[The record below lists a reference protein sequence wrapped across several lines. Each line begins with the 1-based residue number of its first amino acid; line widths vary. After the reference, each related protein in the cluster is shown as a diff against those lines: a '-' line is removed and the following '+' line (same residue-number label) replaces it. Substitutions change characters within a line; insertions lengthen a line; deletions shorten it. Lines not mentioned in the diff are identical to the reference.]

1 MTDRTLLMSETLFDK
16 PQIIALMRLAF
27 ARLRHKRVFV
37 ADILESLHATGFEVS
52 RGRFDDWFMTRPER
66 DVIAPIHVFVAVVNI
81 CFTADTAVWSAHEF
95 VRLLIAMRIP
105 INQIDQF
112 SRYFRD
118 SDWYDAL
125 QKHHVLPIQRI
136 NVHQLIGRET
146 VLEQLKQA
154 LVSARYLLLYGPAGI
169 GKTALML
176 ELRQQYEHQ
185 LQQKTIFIN
194 MTSIETLAQLI
205 DHIAHVCEVRPL
217 GNEPILLR
225 LQFVLNHTRTYLF
238 IDGVDSESG
247 LACATIL
254 NYLRQHFPF
263 LYVIFSIRNIET
275 FTERPDTQ
283 IIEVP
288 PLTYDSPQ
296 APGYQLFVRVYR
308 QAGGVSME
316 RDAIIHACAATNGV
330 PLYIGMVANLAA
342 QTLTSDVQLN
352 VVEQVLQGVS
362 SEELDLLM
370 FLGIIRTPVT
380 LRFLQVFGS
389 YMVGITEQRM
399 QQMVTDLI
407 QRQLIYQFV
416 REQDEVIAIHALVLH
431 VIEHITSADHYNRL
445 LTLLAEELLRIDDTW
460 ENGNQQVMY
469 KVKALDLPGVLAV
482 IDLIQKRQSPEF
494 ATQLLVQWHTVWYRH
509 GFAIEVIEKLEQSLA
524 LIPESNPL
532 SALIN
537 FVLGSLYG
545 SRGLFRL
552 SLQHL
557 QTARA
562 LCRQHDLHT
571 LYHRV
576 TVEWGWRSM
585 SEISKN
591 NSLFVEISYSMQQ
604 SIAYF
609 MMHGMPH
616 FAAHAYNHLSNIYF
630 SIGKLE
636 DAMSANDES
645 MRLFRTGGF
654 SLGMLDTVYNRGL
667 VFLGIGDFAG
677 ARKVWAQAERE
688 YANIGFSL
696 NKVNCALRTAG
707 VAILQNDVSTAQQI
721 LMDSFD
727 IVSRSGGLHDAF
739 YMIDIY
745 SGVLLLIGR
754 PCDCYMVST
763 VMMRIRQERGIFLGA
778 FPDGIVAELRQRAF
792 ALCEQQAGS
801 SRFQDEMTFY
811 DIVREIRSDIH
822 AWRA

>member
-1 MTDRTLLMSETLFDK
+1 MPDRTLLMPETLFDK

-27 ARLRHKRVFV
+27 SRLRLKRVFV
-37 ADILESLHATGFEVS
+37 PDILERLHTAGFVVS

-66 DVIAPIHVFVAVVNI
+66 DVIAPNNVFVAVVNI
-81 CFTADTAVWSAHEF
+81 CFAVDHAVWSAHEF
-95 VRLLIAMRIP
+95 VQLLIAMRIP
-105 INQIDQF
+105 LDQIDQF
-112 SRYFRD
+112 SRHFRD
-118 SDWYDAL
+118 SAWHDAL
-125 QKHHVLPIQRI
+125 QKHHVLPIQRM
-136 NVHQLIGRET
+136 HLHPLIGRESL
-146 VLEQLKQA
+146 LEQLHQI
-154 LVSARYLLLYGPAGI
+154 LTTARYLVLYGPAGI

-176 ELRQQYEHQ
+176 ELQQRYEHH
-185 LQQKTIFIN
+185 LQQKTIFLN
-194 MTSIETLAQLI
+194 MTGIETLAHLI

-238 IDGVDSESG
+238 VDGVDSESG

-263 LYVIFSIRNIET
+263 LHVVMSIRT
-275 FTERPDTQ
+275 VDGLVERPDIQ
-283 IIEVP
+283 LVEVP
-288 PLTYDSPQ
+288 PLACDSPQ
-296 APGYQLFVRVYR
+296 SPGYQLFVRVFR
-308 QAGGVSME
+308 QAGGGSID
-316 RDAIIHACAATNGV
+316 RDTVIRACAATHGV
-330 PLYIGMVANLAA
+330 PLYIGMVANLAV
-342 QTLTSDVQLN
+342 QKTVSDAPQN
-352 VVEQVLQGVS
+352 VVEQVLHGVS
-362 SEELDLLM
+362 GEELDLLM
-370 FLGIIRTPVT
+370 FLGMINAPVT

-389 YMVGITEQRM
+389 YMVGISEQRM
-399 QQMVTDLI
+399 QQMVSDLI

-416 REQDEVIAIHALVLH
+416 REHDEVIAIHALVLH
-431 VIEHITSADHYNRL
+431 VIQHSTSPEHYNRL

-469 KVKALDLPGVLAV
+469 KVKALDLPIVLAV
-482 IDLIQKRQSPEF
+482 IDIIQNRQSPEL

-524 LIPESNPL
+524 LIPDSNPL
-532 SALIN
+532 AVSIHY
-537 FVLGSLYG
+537 VLGSLYG
-545 SRGLFRL
+545 GRGLFRL

-562 LCRQHDLHT
+562 LSRQHDLHT

-591 NSLFVEISYSMQQ
+591 NTLFVEVSYAMQQ
-604 SIAYF
+604 AIAYF
-609 MMHGMPH
+609 MAHGMPH
-616 FAAHAYNHLSNIYF
+616 LAAHAYNLMSNVYF
-630 SIGKLE
+630 SIGNLE
-636 DAMSANDES
+636 DAMTANDES
-645 MRLFRTGGF
+645 MRLFRSGGF
-654 SLGMLDTVYNRGL
+654 SLGMLDTIYNRGL

-688 YANIGFSL
+688 YSNIGFSL

-707 VAILQNDVSTAQQI
+707 VAILQNDAVVAQQI

-727 IVSRSGGLHDAF
+727 VVSRSGGLHDAF

-745 SGVLLLIGR
+745 CGVLLLIGR

-763 VMMRIRQERGIFLGA
+763 VMSRIRQERGIFLGA
-778 FPDGIVAELRQRAF
+778 FPDGIVADLRQRAF
-792 ALCEQQAGS
+792 MLCEQQAGT
-801 SRFQDEMTFY
+801 SRFHTDATFY
-811 DIVREIRSDIH
+811 DIVREIRNDIH
-822 AWRA
+822 AWRT